1 MLRMTLNIKGR
12 VQKVGYRYS
21 VVNYVMESGHQ
32 LTGVVRNLPD
42 GSVEVIAEGE
52 LEELK
57 ELHRFCSKG
66 PPTSN
71 VREIKQEIGPINSR
85 QYSEFRITT

>member
-21 VVNYVMESGHQ
+21 VANYIEESGHQ
-32 LTGVVRNLPD
+32 VTGLVRNLPD

-52 LEELK
+52 LEDLK
-57 ELHRFCSKG
+57 ALHRFCLKG
-66 PPTSN
+66 PPKSE
-71 VREIKQEIGPINSR
+71 VREINQEIEPINSR
-85 QYSEFRITT
+85 KYSDFRITA